1 VAADRIELTVLLDGQ
16 PLRTREGIVGFCSN
30 VLIEGTKRTLVD
42 VGHVG
47 RRTALQ
53 AALAARNLTPADI
66 DCVVMT
72 HSHWDHAQNLDVFP
86 SAEIL
91 MHPAERRYAAR
102 PHPNDW
108 ATPAWSG
115 KMIEHQTRI
124 VEVEEGSE
132 IEPGVSILYTPGHS
146 PGSVCVAVDDGER
159 LNVITGDVLH
169 YSTAALTKVN
179 PVVFWSD
186 AEATRSIERVLDLG
200 DVIFPGHD
208 RPFSLVDGKVE
219 YAYPLS
225 LTFMGVDPEGE
236 GVAFDKTPAPRFVMP
251 GIEEQS
257 LSRLEHSFD
266 TEAETG

>member
-1 VAADRIELTVLLDGQ
+1 MIELTVLLDGQ

-53 AALAARNLTPADI
+53 TSLKSRGLTPEDI
-66 DCVVMT
+66 DCVVLT

-86 SAEIL
+86 NAEIL
-91 MHPAERRYAAR
+91 MHPAERKYAEN
-102 PHPNDW
+102 PHANDW
-108 ATPAWSG
+108 ATPAWTG
-115 KMIEHQTRI
+115 KMIEHQTSI

-146 PGSVCVAVDDGER
+146 PGSVCVAVTNGER
-159 LNVITGDVLH
+159 LSVVTGDVLQ

-186 AEATRSIERVLDLG
+186 AQATSSIERVLELA
-200 DVIFPGHD
+200 DVIYPGHD
-208 RPFSLVDGKVE
+208 RPFRLVEDKIE
-219 YAYPLS
+219 YEYPLS
-225 LTFMGVDPEGE
+225 LAFMGVDPDEA
-236 GVAFDKTPAPRFVMP
+236 GVEFSKTPAPRFVMP

-257 LSRLEHSFD
+257 L
-266 TEAETG
+266 

>member
-1 VAADRIELTVLLDGQ
+1 MVADGIELTVLLDGQ

-30 VLIEGTKRTLVD
+30 VLIEGAKRTLVD

-72 HSHWDHAQNLDVFP
+72 HAHWDHAQNLDVFP

-146 PGSVCVAVDDGER
+146 PGSVCVAVDNGEH
-159 LNVITGDVLH
+159 LNVITGDVLQ

-179 PVVFWSD
+179 PVVFWND
-186 AEATRSIERVLDLG
+186 AQATRSIERVLEMG
-200 DVIFPGHD
+200 AVMFPGHD
-208 RPFSLVDGKVE
+208 RPFRFIDGKVVYE
-219 YAYPLS
+219 YPFS
-225 LTFMGVDPEGE
+225 LTLMGVDPEGE

-251 GIEEQS
+251 GIEEQTLNHLKQS
-257 LSRLEHSFD
+257 SD
-266 TEAETG
+266 TATEVG